1 MKKRAWRLLFW
12 ILVIFIVSQPKA
24 GFTEEIKVI
33 RFGLIPSEEAHKLL
47 TDSKPFIDVFEAKIG
62 IPIKPFVAM
71 DYAAVVEA
79 LRTNQLEVAFL
90 GPASYVLAKDKVKC
104 PIEAVARGV
113 MEITGKSS
121 YRSFIITQQNSS
133 IISLQDLKGK
143 SFGFVDL
150 SSTSGN
156 FVPRYVFG
164 ENGIDPERDFTAV
177 YFTGTHQASLI
188 AVKEKKID
196 AAAVAEEVYTLA
208 IKKGHMKQS
217 DFRVIFK
224 SDPIPGSPFVIRTN
238 LPTELQVK
246 LRSALLE
253 IKNVRFGK
261 LGVIVSMDPA
271 KDEDYN
277 IVRELVPLKRRLK
290 QKNK

>member
-12 ILVIFIVSQPKA
+12 VLLVFIVSQPTA

-47 TDSKPFIDVFEAKIG
+47 ADSKPFIDVFEAKIG

-121 YRSFIITQQNSS
+121 YRSFIITQQHSS
-133 IISLQDLKGK
+133 IISIQDLKGK
-143 SFGFVDL
+143 SFGFVDP

-156 FVPRYVFG
+156 FVPRYLFG

-188 AVKEKKID
+188 AVKEKKVD
-196 AAAVAEEVYTLA
+196 AAAVADEVYTLA
-208 IKKGHMKQS
+208 IKKGHFKQS

-253 IKNVRFGK
+253 IKNVSFGK

-271 KDEDYN
+271 KDKDYN
-277 IVRELVPLKRRLK
+277 IVRQLVPLKRRLK
-290 QKNK
+290 QKNN

>member
-12 ILVIFIVSQPKA
+12 VLLLFIVSQPTA

-133 IISLQDLKGK
+133 IISLRDLKGK
-143 SFGFVDL
+143 SFGFVDP

-156 FVPRYVFG
+156 FVPRYLFG

-208 IKKGHMKQS
+208 IKKGHFKQS

-253 IKNVRFGK
+253 IKNVSFGK

-277 IVRELVPLKRRLK
+277 IVRQLVP
-290 QKNK
+290 

>member
-1 MKKRAWRLLFW
+1 MKKRAWRVLIW
-12 ILVIFIVSQPKA
+12 VLVVFIVCQA
-24 GFTEEIKVI
+24 NAVFTEEIKVI
-33 RFGLIPSEEAHKLL
+33 GFGLIPSEEAHKLL
-47 TDSKPFIDVFEAKIG
+47 SDSKPFIDVFERKIG

-71 DYAAVVEA
+71 DYTAVVEA

-113 MEITGKSS
+113 MKVTGKSS
-121 YRSFIITQQNSS
+121 YRSFIITQQDSA
-133 IISLQDLKGK
+133 IRSLADLKGK
-143 SFGFVDL
+143 SFAFVDPA
-150 SSTSGN
+150 STSGN

-164 ENGIDPERDFTAV
+164 KNGIDPERDFATV
-177 YFTGTHQASLI
+177 YFAGTHQACLI
-188 AVKEKKID
+188 AVKEKKVA

-238 LPTELQVK
+238 LPVELQARLK
-246 LRSALLE
+246 KALLE

-277 IVRELVPLKRRLK
+277 IVRQLVPLKRQLK
-290 QKNK
+290 QKK